1 MTVFQ
6 STRGVR
12 VGISAASAA
21 VVAVSLVVAPP
32 ERRAVPITTHQVQLA
47 AVLVGAMENSTAPDA
62 VTTPAVPVPDVVA
75 SPTAAATAAEA
86 EGGTS
91 WDSLDSPLAPVVFAA
106 NLLLLP
112 LWFLATPI
120 TLPLSILVAAYTT
133 TPYETPGGNFGQIQF
148 LAGAAANFLGGPL
161 VLLSSLSNSASSAAA
176 EAPTA
181 RRAGAAAEPG
191 PLSVPVSLD
200 AADAADAADESDPA
214 TGALDALRAATDTP
228 RGGRLAERRTGT
240 TPRAS
245 AAVTATTPRA
255 SAAVTSTTPRAS
267 AAVTST
273 IPKASAAVSTGSSS
287 ETAGAEASSPKS
299 RVTSRSRR

>member
-1 MTVFQ
+1 MVTAHQ
-6 STRGVR
+6 NTRGVR

-62 VTTPAVPVPDVVA
+62 VTTPAVPVPDVAA

-91 WDSLDSPLAPVVFAA
+91 WDSPLAPVVFAA

-214 TGALDALRAATDTP
+214 TGALDARRAATDKP
-228 RGGRLAERRTGT
+228 RGSLLAERKTVT

-245 AAVTATTPRA
+245 AAVTTTRIRASAAVRTSIPRA
-255 SAAVTSTTPRAS
+255 SAAVSS
-267 AAVTST
+267 
-273 IPKASAAVSTGSSS
+273 GSSS
-287 ETAGAEASSPKS
+287 DAAVAEASNPKS

>member
-1 MTVFQ
+1 
-6 STRGVR
+6 
-12 VGISAASAA
+12 
-21 VVAVSLVVAPP
+21 VSLVAAPP
-32 ERRAVPITTHQVQLA
+32 ERRAVPIATHQVQLA
-47 AVLVGAMENSTAPDA
+47 AVLVGVMENSTAPDA

-91 WDSLDSPLAPVVFAA
+91 WDSLDSPLAPVVFAV

-120 TLPLSILVAAYTT
+120 TLPLSILVAARVT
-133 TPYETPGGNFGQIQF
+133 TPYESPGANLGQLQF

-191 PLSVPVSLD
+191 PLYPVAGAMD
-200 AADAADAADESDPA
+200 AR
-214 TGALDALRAATDTP
+214 RAATDTP
-228 RGGRLAERRTGT
+228 RGSRLAERTAGT

-245 AAVTATTPRA
+245 AAVTTTTTRA
-255 SAAVTSTTPRAS
+255 SAAVRT
-267 AAVTST
+267 T
-273 IPKASAAVSTGSSS
+273 IPRASAAVSTGSSS
-287 ETAGAEASSPKS
+287 DTAVAEVSSPKS

>member
-1 MTVFQ
+1 M
-6 STRGVR
+6 
-12 VGISAASAA
+12 
-21 VVAVSLVVAPP
+21 SLVAAPP
-32 ERRAVPITTHQVQLA
+32 ERRAVPIATHQVQLA
-47 AVLVGAMENSTAPDA
+47 AVLVGVMENSTAPDA

-91 WDSLDSPLAPVVFAA
+91 WDSLDSPLAPVVFAV

-120 TLPLSILVAAYTT
+120 TLPLSILVAARVT
-133 TPYETPGGNFGQIQF
+133 TPYESPGANLGQLQF

-191 PLSVPVSLD
+191 PLSAPVSLD
-200 AADAADAADESDPA
+200 AADAADEGDPVA
-214 TGALDALRAATDTP
+214 GALDARRAATDTP
-228 RGGRLAERRTGT
+228 RGSRPAERRTGT
-240 TPRAS
+240 MPRAS
-245 AAVTATTPRA
+245 AAVTTTTTRA
-255 SAAVTSTTPRAS
+255 SAAVRT
-267 AAVTST
+267 T
-273 IPKASAAVSTGSSS
+273 IPRASAAVSTGSSS
-287 ETAGAEASSPKS
+287 DTAVAEVSSPKS

>member
-1 MTVFQ
+1 VIALQ

-12 VGISAASAA
+12 VGISAATAA
-21 VVAVSLVVAPP
+21 VVAVSLVAAPP
-32 ERRAVPITTHQVQLA
+32 ERRAVPIATHQVQLA
-47 AVLVGAMENSTAPDA
+47 AVLVGVMENSTAPDA

-91 WDSLDSPLAPVVFAA
+91 WDSLDSPLAPVVFAV

-120 TLPLSILVAAYTT
+120 TLPLSILVAARVT
-133 TPYETPGGNFGQIQF
+133 TPYESPGANLGQLQF

-191 PLSVPVSLD
+191 PLSAPVSLD
-200 AADAADAADESDPA
+200 AADAADEGDPVA
-214 TGALDALRAATDTP
+214 GALDARRAATDTP
-228 RGGRLAERRTGT
+228 RGSRLAERTAGT

-245 AAVTATTPRA
+245 AAVTTTTTRA
-255 SAAVTSTTPRAS
+255 SAAVRT
-267 AAVTST
+267 T
-273 IPKASAAVSTGSSS
+273 IPRASAAVSTGSSS
-287 ETAGAEASSPKS
+287 DTAVAEVSSPKS